1 MFVYKKMVV
10 ALISSGFL
18 LSTQALAAD
27 GALTIDIQGPQVVSH
42 QELAPSVV
50 EASTAS
56 DETTAIDKAHLYPR
70 YHEVKANE
78 SIWSIASQ
86 YVPANKSVNEYQ
98 IIASIY
104 RHNPKAFG
112 GGNLNNLHKVTLVIP
127 SLDAISLEKEQS
139 GHSLLK
145 YGKVKLPDL
154 PQNSAPYTD
163 LQNRIVIN
171 PKANVAATDSQIS
184 QDKDSQKSDKSADP
198 LQAENV
204 ATELKTDLAE
214 ANLENKASE
223 TAQEEPLNT
232 DLEAKSQVQDTEAET
247 ADKAKTSLLEQSLQ
261 ALQQEVS
268 ALKAQ
273 KEQEALDK
281 ASDKKDL
288 ETLVSKYEGTID
300 NLKGEISEVKGQL
313 DKLKDENSALKNQT
327 LGYEESLAKLE
338 GQLEEQSKQ
347 APWYQLL
354 RDYKMPL
361 LVILGIFLLLIAL
374 RRKKK
379 TELKAPI
386 EKKQEPEFTAKSQNL
401 DAKVEAR
408 SEASEAKERLSS
420 QDKACAFEIEGA
432 EEAEEIDASASSKAC
447 ASEEIASES
456 LNKDVCAKDKSE
468 LSPKFK
474 SLRRRVRAQASSKK
488 EEKTIQEQVKEAVSE
503 KAQDKPI
510 SESED
515 IKTAQDESLA
525 HKLYQHDDDY
535 IEEVI
540 PKYDDFTQHYKDRLE
555 LAKVYLDTG
564 DIEDAKFILEDTYMF
579 APEEI
584 AKEAKILLSKY
595 ADNN

>member
-1 MFVYKKMVV
+1 M
-10 ALISSGFL
+10 
-18 LSTQALAAD
+18 STQALAAD

-56 DETTAIDKAHLYPR
+56 DETTAIDKAQLYPR

-86 YVPANKSVNEYQ
+86 YVPADKSVNEYQ

-127 SLDAISLEKEQS
+127 SLDAISLEKEHS

-171 PKANVAATDSQIS
+171 PKANVVATDSQIS
-184 QDKDSQKSDKSADP
+184 QDKDSQKSDNSSADF

-223 TAQEEPLNT
+223 TAQEEPQNK

-379 TELKAPI
+379 TELKESI
-386 EKKQEPEFTAKSQNL
+386 DKKQEPEFTVKSKNL
-401 DAKVEAR
+401 DARAEAI

-420 QDKACAFEIEGA
+420 QD
-432 EEAEEIDASASSKAC
+432 KAC

-584 AKEAKILLSKY
+584 AKESKILLSKY